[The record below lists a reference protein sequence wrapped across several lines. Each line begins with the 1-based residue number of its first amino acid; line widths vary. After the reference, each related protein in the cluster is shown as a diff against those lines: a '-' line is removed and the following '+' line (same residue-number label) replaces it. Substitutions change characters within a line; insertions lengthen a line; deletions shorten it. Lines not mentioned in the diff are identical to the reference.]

1 MNNEKAEMLQA
12 EFEVLSEK
20 YEMIKSYGYFVDGNG
35 LGMVS
40 FNNINDIEL
49 MFMISQLVMSIAAKN
64 EVSPDDVLATLS
76 DGIKKQFSKQEEEI
90 QN

>member
-1 MNNEKAEMLQA
+1 MNNEKAEMLHA

-20 YEMIKSYGYFVDGNG
+20 YEMVISYGNFVDGYG

-40 FNNINDIEL
+40 FNNINDNEL